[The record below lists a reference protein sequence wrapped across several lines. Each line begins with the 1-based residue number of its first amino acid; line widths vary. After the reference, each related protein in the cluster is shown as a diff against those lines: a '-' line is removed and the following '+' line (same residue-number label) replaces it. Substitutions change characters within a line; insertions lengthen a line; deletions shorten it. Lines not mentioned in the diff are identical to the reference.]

1 MALNIKQITNFSNIV
16 QEAEIVDNYIELDL
30 GHVVKF
36 GYICE
41 TKGLHFPIYLKI
53 DNDYVEFKIGK
64 TGMFEINTD
73 VDITGI
79 KVPNGISFTIDY
91 IVKGE

>member
-1 MALNIKQITNFSNIV
+1 MALNIKQITNFSNII
-16 QEAEIVDNYIELDL
+16 QEAEVVDNYIELDL

-41 TKGLHFPIYLKI
+41 TKGLQFPIYLKI
-53 DNDYVEFKIGK
+53 DGGYVKFKIGK

-73 VDITGI
+73 IDITGI
-79 KVPNGISFTIDY
+79 KVPSGISFTIDY

>member
-1 MALNIKQITNFSNIV
+1 MALNIKQITNFS
-16 QEAEIVDNYIELDL
+16 EIVKNTEVIDNYIELDL
-30 GHVVKF
+30 GNVVKF

-41 TKGLHFPIYLKI
+41 TKGLQFPIYLKI
-53 DNDYVEFKIGK
+53 DGDYVEFKMGK

-73 VDITGI
+73 IDITGI
-79 KVPNGISFTIDY
+79 KVPSGISFTIDY

>member
-1 MALNIKQITNFSNIV
+1 MALNIKQITNFSNII
-16 QEAEIVDNYIELDL
+16 QEAKVVDNYIELDL

-41 TKGLHFPIYLKI
+41 TKGLQFPIYLKI
-53 DNDYVEFKIGK
+53 DDEYIEFKMGK

-73 VDITGI
+73 IDITGI
-79 KVPNGISFTIDY
+79 KVPYGISFTIDY
-91 IVKGE
+91 VTRGE